1 METQNNAAKYA
12 FFYMLS
18 LVALIFMALSAGMII
33 FQIINKNIVD
43 IINQYQ
49 GRYAPELLKFAIS
62 ALIIS
67 APIYY
72 IAVRQIFKNLAS
84 GALKKDSGIRKWLT
98 YLILFISSVV
108 MLGWLIGTVNSF
120 LDGDLT
126 IKFILKSITAIGIA
140 AAVFTFYFYDIRREE
155 VDNKKNNLIRIYLFG
170 SLALVI
176 AIFAASLFFVESP
189 TQTRNR
195 KIDNAILE
203 DFNVIDGAITTY
215 YDENGQM
222 PTDFA
227 VLREDFSYLKD
238 DDFKNPVNEDGYEY
252 KIIGENKYELCTA
265 FMSSN
270 KDDSANQNDY
280 YQDRW
285 PHEAGY
291 QCLGQTVH
299 NTEEAKIRKQAE
311 IPVD

>member
-1 METQNNAAKYA
+1 MDTQNNAAKYA

-33 FQIINKNIVD
+33 FQIINKNIID

-49 GRYAPELLKFAIS
+49 GRYSPEQLKFAIS

-67 APIYY
+67 APIFY
-72 IAVRQIFKNLAS
+72 ITVWQIFKNLAS

-126 IKFILKSITAIGIA
+126 VKFILKSITAIGIA

-155 VDNKKNNLIRIYLFG
+155 VDNKKNNIIRIYLFG
-170 SLALVI
+170 SLVLVI
-176 AIFAASLFFVESP
+176 AIFTASLFFVESP
-189 TQTRNR
+189 TETRNR

-203 DFNVIDGAITTY
+203 DFNIIDGAITTY
-215 YDENGQM
+215 YDENGQIPM
-222 PTDFA
+222 DFA
-227 VLREDFSYLKD
+227 VLKEDFSYLSD
-238 DDFKNPVNEDGYEY
+238 NDFKNPVNGEKYEY
-252 KIIGENKYELCTA
+252 KIMGENKYELCTA

-270 KDDSANQNDY
+270 KDENADQNDY
-280 YQDRW
+280 YKDRW

-291 QCLGQTVH
+291 QCLSQKARNIE
-299 NTEEAKIRKQAE
+299 NTKER
-311 IPVD
+311 IPVAIPAN